1 VNPARGRGKDV
12 EELQNEADAIAQ
24 RINGRF
30 GSEGY
35 KPVVLVQRHVPFHE
49 RIAYYTVAECCVVT
63 AVRDGMNLIP
73 YEYIACREGRS
84 QWDDDAGSV
93 GPDPGPTEKK
103 SMLIVSEFIGC
114 SPSLSGAIRVNP
126 WNIEAVA
133 EAMNLA
139 ITLPDSEQHMRH
151 EKHFRFVST
160 HDVAY
165 WARSFIGDLQRTCK
179 GHARQRC
186 YGIGFGLGFR
196 VIALDPDFRRLRTD
210 LITSVYKKSSSRAI
224 LLDYNGAMTP
234 QATTIDNPTPSS
246 EVLSVLNTLCS
257 DPKNLVV
264 IISGQGRNILEDC
277 FSSCERLGL
286 AAEHGYFYR

>member
-1 VNPARGRGKDV
+1 
-12 EELQNEADAIAQ
+12 
-24 RINGRF
+24 
-30 GSEGY
+30 
-35 KPVVLVQRHVPFHE
+35 
-49 RIAYYTVAECCVVT
+49 
-63 AVRDGMNLIP
+63 MNLIP

-84 QWDDDAGSV
+84 QWDDDASSV
-93 GPDPGPTEKK
+93 GPNPEPTKKK

-210 LITSVYKKSSSRAI
+210 LIASVYKKSSSRAI
-224 LLDYNGAMTP
+224 LLDYNGTMIP

-257 DPKNLVV
+257 DPKNFVV
-264 IISGQGRNILEDC
+264 IISGQGRNVLEDC